1 MTAEF
6 RSHFRANGDLPLNR
20 CPLTQSSAAS
30 EYVTM
35 PQFINDSRSGTQAI
49 SGTGPMWASCSMLP
63 AVEATVRELVVSNS
77 PVKRYM
83 LWIDG
88 VGAWQICLGSSFSIG
103 APTFES
109 ESADITLLANIS
121 RQHASIVHEADQWRV
136 VTDHATTISGRTVTS
151 TAGIR
156 SGDQLCLANRV
167 KLGFRIPSVLSSSAV
182 IDFESNH
189 RPEHTV
195 DGIILMVD
203 HCLLGPRHDQHIC
216 CPDWPDVVVLYVQDG
231 MLRCRSAVPLQVDGK
246 PVSDSAPLR
255 HGAIVDG
262 EDLRFRIEEIR

>member
-1 MTAEF
+1 
-6 RSHFRANGDLPLNR
+6 
-20 CPLTQSSAAS
+20 
-30 EYVTM
+30 M
-35 PQFINDSRSGTQAI
+35 PRFINDSRSGTRAHT
-49 SGTGPMWASCSMLP
+49 GHGPMWASGKMLP
-63 AVEATVRELVVSNS
+63 TVVATLRELVVSDS
-77 PVKRYM
+77 PMKSYM

-88 VGAWQICLGSSFSIG
+88 VGAWQLCVGSSFSIG

-109 ESADITLLANIS
+109 KSADITLLANIS
-121 RQHASIVHEADQWRV
+121 RQHASIHFANDQWRV
-136 VTDHATTISGRTVTS
+136 ATDHPTTISGRTVNS
-151 TAGIR
+151 TAGIC
-156 SGDQLCLANRV
+156 SGDQLCLAERV

-203 HCLLGPRHDQHIC
+203 HCLLGPRHDQHIY

-231 MLRCRSAVPLQVDGK
+231 TLRCRSAVPLKIDGK
-246 PVSDSAPLR
+246 TVSDSAPLR
-255 HGAIVDG
+255 HGAVVDG